1 MIFGFFDLSSG
12 LGFRVLW
19 LSLCGLAIGL
29 TQLWLGTTLGQGLR
43 GSKLP

>member
-1 MIFGFFDLSSG
+1 MIFGFFDLSPG

-19 LSLCGLAIGL
+19 LSFCGLPIGL
-29 TQLWLGTTLGQGLR
+29 LWLGTTLGQGLR